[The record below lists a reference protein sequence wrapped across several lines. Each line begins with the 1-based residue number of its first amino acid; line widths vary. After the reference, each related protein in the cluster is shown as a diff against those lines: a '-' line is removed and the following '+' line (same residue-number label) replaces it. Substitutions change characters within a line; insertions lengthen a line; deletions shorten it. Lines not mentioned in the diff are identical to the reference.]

1 MINCIIV
8 EDAPLAIQK
17 LEECI
22 RRTPTLNLL
31 QSFTNGIEAIGF
43 MQRHPVDLVFL
54 DIQMEQFNGLQ
65 FLESIHTRPKIII
78 VSAYNQYAIHGFEH
92 NVSDYLLKPYSFER
106 FLKAVDKVQS
116 EFPSIQPK
124 TYMFVKTE
132 YRMER
137 IDFQDILYIE
147 GMGAYLRIVT
157 RQHKI
162 MTLQSFAQIEK
173 QLPQEQFR
181 RVHKSY
187 IVALDKIKSI
197 ERNVIIV
204 DAQRIPIG
212 KSYQNDFFQSISP
225 VQDDSSITCKIINC
239 FIV

>member
-8 EDAPLAIQK
+8 EDAPLAVQK
-17 LEECI
+17 LEGFI
-22 RRTPTLNLL
+22 RRVPLLNHL
-31 QSFTNGIEAIGF
+31 QSFDNGLDAITF
-43 MQRHPVDLVFL
+43 MQTNPVELVFL

-65 FLESIHTRPKIII
+65 FLKSIRTYPKIII
-78 VSAYNQYAIHGFEH
+78 VSAYSEYAIHGFEH
-92 NVSDYLLKPYSFER
+92 DVSDYLLKPYSFER
-106 FLKAVDKVQS
+106 FLKAIDKVQS
-116 EFPSIQPK
+116 ELSVVHSK
-124 TYMFVKTE
+124 DYMFVKTE

-137 IDFQDILYIE
+137 IDFEDILYVE

-157 RQHKI
+157 NESKI

-173 QLPQEQFR
+173 QLPAGNFQ

-204 DAQRIPIG
+204 ANERIPVG
-212 KSYQNDFFQSISP
+212 KVYEEEFYRKLDLNQ
-225 VQDDSSITCKIINC
+225 
-239 FIV
+239 